1 MLCIET
7 NRNLSSDSALAI
19 YIESKHFPFVIGQT
33 PPANPPS
40 LHLRIVDALD
50 LAPEF
55 GLKRNGDFDS
65 IQEGFQLF
73 HGSINSSSPFTC
85 VM

>member
-1 MLCIET
+1 MTSSIVT
-7 NRNLSSDSALAI
+7 NHPSSRGVKDL
-19 YIESKHFPFVIGQT
+19 
-33 PPANPPS
+33 ANPPG

-55 GLKRNGDFDS
+55 GLKCNGDFDS

-73 HGSINSSSPFTC
+73 HSSINSSSPLTC